1 LIPIADLNRI
11 EILCGP
17 QGALFGSGPMSGTV
31 RLISKQP
38 NLTGF
43 QSTVQRV
50 LSGAD
55 GGGFNHNDR
64 F

>member
-11 EILCGP
+11 EILC
-17 QGALFGSGPMSGTV
+17 GTV